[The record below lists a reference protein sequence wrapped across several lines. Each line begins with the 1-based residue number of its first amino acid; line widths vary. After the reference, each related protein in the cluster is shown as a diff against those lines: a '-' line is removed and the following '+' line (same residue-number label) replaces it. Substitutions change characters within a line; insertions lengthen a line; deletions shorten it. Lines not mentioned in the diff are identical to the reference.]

1 MSTNLLV
8 WIILAPLLGAI
19 LNGGLYFYNIKN
31 KNIRKLFCNNWNI
44 NSFNLF
50 LITLSLFFKND

>member
-19 LNGGLYFYNIKN
+19 LNGGLYFYNIKKQKISEN
-31 KNIRKLFCNNWNI
+31 YLKKKKKKMFKL
-44 NSFNLF
+44 
-50 LITLSLFFKND
+50 LSLLIIDW

>member
-19 LNGGLYFYNIKN
+19 LNGGLYFYNIKKQKISEN
-31 KNIRKLFCNNWNI
+31 YFAIIGNI

-50 LITLSLFFKND
+50 FNNS